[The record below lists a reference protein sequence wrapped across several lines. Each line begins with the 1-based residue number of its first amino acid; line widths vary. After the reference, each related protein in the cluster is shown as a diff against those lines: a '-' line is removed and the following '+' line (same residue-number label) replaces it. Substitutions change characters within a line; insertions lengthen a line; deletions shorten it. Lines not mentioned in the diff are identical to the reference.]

1 MRGAQAAL
9 HALTGLR
16 SGLYEEDAIGSHP
29 DVHVSGGP
37 DGADSSYVLDARLV
51 SSPRGMDELASTDR
65 SGADFTFGEKQ
76 HDSCRSSANSLHSL
90 SSSKDSSEISFSSR
104 SEESSLASAL
114 S

>member
-37 DGADSSYVLDARLV
+37 DGADSSYVSDARLV
-51 SSPRGMDELASTDR
+51 SSPRGMDVLASTDR

-76 HDSCRSSANSLHSL
+76 HDSWPRLFDFYTGLFGDRTKLDHTFKAKRTSVQT
-90 SSSKDSSEISFSSR
+90 R
-104 SEESSLASAL
+104 SELV
-114 S
+114 